1 LDTNISSPKQFDFTP
16 LGSTMKRPGAT
27 RDEHK
32 KICQACLSRFLVLR
46 PLDCKDSARAFPK
59 REAREKP
66 KGILGVST
74 LLFILD
80 IVTEII

>member
-1 LDTNISSPKQFDFTP
+1 
-16 LGSTMKRPGAT
+16 MKRPGAT

-59 REAREKP
+59 REVREKP
-66 KGILGVST
+66 PVILGVST
-74 LLFILD
+74 ALFSNNKNILGN
-80 IVTEII
+80 I

>member
-1 LDTNISSPKQFDFTP
+1 
-16 LGSTMKRPGAT
+16 MKRAGVI

-32 KICQACLSRFLVLR
+32 KICQACLSRFLVLM

-66 KGILGVST
+66 PVILGVST
-74 LLFILD
+74 IKNPYISVRVVF
-80 IVTEII
+80 

>member
-1 LDTNISSPKQFDFTP
+1 
-16 LGSTMKRPGAT
+16 MKRPGAT

-59 REAREKP
+59 REVREKP
-66 KGILGVST
+66 TVILGVST
-74 LLFILD
+74 MKRSMNTDKIIISPANLF
-80 IVTEII
+80 VKAYWF

>member
-1 LDTNISSPKQFDFTP
+1 
-16 LGSTMKRPGAT
+16 MKRPGAT

-59 REAREKP
+59 REVREKP
-66 KGILGVST
+66 PVILGVST
-74 LLFILD
+74 ALFSNNKNILGNILKKTLLSKY
-80 IVTEII
+80 IIFT